1 MNNLVIEA
9 TRKTPGIFFD
19 VSNGIFEIS
28 GRSIPENSYE
38 FYKPVVDW
46 LNDYISAPL
55 GKTVLKVSLDYFNTS
70 SSKALLDIFKKLEV
84 IYKRNNDVLIEWYY
98 EEDDEDMQ
106 ESGEDYAS
114 IIKVPLVTRIISS

>member
-70 SSKALLDIFKKLEV
+70 SSKV
-84 IYKRNNDVLIEWYY
+84 IYKANNEVLIEWYY